1 MHLTWGTIAQVM
13 KVKWCP
19 NKTVQQVFPVQSQ
32 QLWVVLTTKLE

>member
-19 NKTVQQVFPVQSQ
+19 NKTVQVFPVQSQ